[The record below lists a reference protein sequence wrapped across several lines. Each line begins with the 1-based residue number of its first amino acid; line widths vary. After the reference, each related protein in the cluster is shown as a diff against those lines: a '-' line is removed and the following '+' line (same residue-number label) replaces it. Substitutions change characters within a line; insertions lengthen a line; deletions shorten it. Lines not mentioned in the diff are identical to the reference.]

1 MNRKVVWGIL
11 GTAKIAREKVI
22 PGMRKSECIEI
33 RAIASRDEQRARS
46 TAAALG
52 VPVAYGSYEALLADP
67 EIEAIYNPLPNHLH
81 VPMTLQAAAAGKHV
95 LCEKPIAMKMEDAVR
110 MTEACA
116 AADVRFGLGFV
127 RQFSTEWL
135 KMREIITSRRIG
147 RPVIWRHACAIRV
160 PFLRWFVD
168 REKGGG
174 PFIDGLVHDY
184 DFALSTFGD
193 AEWAMGSLMTFSEH
207 STALDTGSAIVHFK
221 SGDEIV
227 RSWSWGLPGPSCN
240 SAAWQDVIGP
250 GGAIRFPK
258 GDEGANLFVIN
269 GDGSE
274 EAFPYEPAGGQEW
287 FDRQIAHFV
296 DCVKEGKEPL
306 ATGAHGIRALE
317 IALAVLE
324 AGETHQLVKI

>member
-1 MNRKVVWGIL
+1 MS
-11 GTAKIAREKVI
+11 KIGFGVI
-22 PGMRKSECIEI
+22 GCGRISESHLQGLSKLPD
-33 RAIASRDEQRARS
+33 AQLV
-46 TAAALG
+46 AAADINIESAQRQAEKYG
-52 VPVAYGSYEALLADP
+52 ASKWVADYHELLAMP
-67 EIEAIYNPLPNHLH
+67 EVEAVIVCVPTFLH
-81 VPMTLQAAAAGKHV
+81 ADVVCAAAAAGKHV

-110 MTEACA
+110 MTDACA

-135 KMREIITSRRIG
+135 KMREIITSGRIG
-147 RPVIWRHACAIRV
+147 RPVLWRHACAIRV

-174 PFIDGLVHDY
+174 PFIDGLIHDY

-240 SAAWQDVIGP
+240 SAAWHDVIGP

-258 GDEGANLFVIN
+258 ADEGANLFVIN

-274 EAFPYEPAGGQEW
+274 EAVPYEPAGGQEW
-287 FDRQIAHFV
+287 FDRQIAHFA

-306 ATGAHGIRALE
+306 ATGAHGIKALE
-317 IALAVLE
+317 IALAVLQ
-324 AGETHQLVKI
+324 AGETHQLVTI